1 MPKKKKYVKGGRTNG
16 PSHDKGGI
24 PIEVEGGEY
33 VIKKSSVNK
42 ETEPLLEEINKT
54 GKLRYR
60 CGGKVPHVDAR
71 KRRK

>member
-1 MPKKKKYVKGGRTNG
+1 MNG

-33 VIKKSSVNK
+33 VIKKDSVNAS
-42 ETEPLLEEINKT
+42 TEAYLENINQH
-54 GKLRYR
+54 GKL
-60 CGGKVPHVDAR
+60 PLSIDAR